1 MSNEPTDAKGHGAAD
16 PNQVRMP
23 RPTVAPVVLSLGL
36 IMLAAGLI
44 LGTAF
49 LSVGGILLVSGIWMW
64 FSELLPGKGH
74 MDEELAP
81 ESHRPR
87 AATPQVGK
95 VAHLRE
101 GMVGYRV
108 RLPENVHPISAGVK
122 GGIAG
127 GLVMPLPAIVWSV
140 QSGHGIWYPLN
151 LLPGM
156 MLSSV
161 GNMTDAQLEQFHPLY
176 AIVGIAIH
184 VVMAVV
190 VGLVYGVLLPTLPS
204 FPPSVAWGG
213 LTVPL
218 LWSGLL
224 VAAMPR
230 MDPLIQNGISWP
242 WFIIS
247 QFLFGVAT
255 AVVVSRRS
263 PDGSRIKA
271 GLLGGLAGG
280 MIMPIPA
287 LLWGHATGH
296 GIWYPVNL
304 MGAMLMRPTGTL
316 TIQQLEAFDFSWLAI
331 GLALH
336 FVMSLGVGTVYAF
349 VLDRLPRIPGSLAW
363 GGLLFPILW
372 TGVSYSLM
380 GIVNPVLQERVSWA
394 WYILS
399 QFIFGAVAAV
409 VVEQQ
414 ETIAVPPAGR
424 GVTDGPHH

>member
-1 MSNEPTDAKGHGAAD
+1 MSHEPTD
-16 PNQVRMP
+16 PNHVRMP

-36 IMLAAGLI
+36 IMLAAGMI
-44 LGTAF
+44 MGTLF
-49 LSVGGILLVSGIWMW
+49 LVVGAVLLVAGIWMW
-64 FSELLPGKGH
+64 SSELLPGKGH
-74 MDEELAP
+74 QDEELAP
-81 ESHRPR
+81 EAHRPR
-87 AATPQVGK
+87 AATAQLGK

-127 GLVMPLPAIVWSV
+127 GLVMPLPALLWSL
-140 QSGHGIWYPLN
+140 QSGHGLWYPIN

-161 GNMTDAQLEQFHPLY
+161 GNMSDADLMQFHPLLFL
-176 AIVGIAIH
+176 VGLMIH

-190 VGLVYGVLLPTLPS
+190 VGLVYGVLLPTLPT

-218 LWSGLL
+218 IWSGLL
-224 VAAMPR
+224 VMLLPR
-230 MDPLIQNGISWP
+230 VDPIVKTGISWP

-247 QFLFGVAT
+247 QFLFGLVT
-255 AVVVSRRS
+255 AVVVSRHE
-263 PDGSRIKA
+263 PDESRLKA
-271 GLLGGLAGG
+271 GVLGGLIGG
-280 MIMPIPA
+280 MVMPIPA

-304 MGAMLMRPTGTL
+304 MGAMLVHPGGTL
-316 TIQQLEAFDFSWLAI
+316 TIKQLEAFDITWLAI

-336 FVMSLGVGTVYAF
+336 FVMSSGVGIVYSY
-349 VLDRLPRIPGSLAW
+349 VLDRLPPIPGSLAW

-380 GIVNPVLQERVSWA
+380 GIVNPVLQERVAWA

-414 ETIAVPPAGR
+414 ETIAVPPAGS
-424 GVTDGPHH
+424 GVPDEIH